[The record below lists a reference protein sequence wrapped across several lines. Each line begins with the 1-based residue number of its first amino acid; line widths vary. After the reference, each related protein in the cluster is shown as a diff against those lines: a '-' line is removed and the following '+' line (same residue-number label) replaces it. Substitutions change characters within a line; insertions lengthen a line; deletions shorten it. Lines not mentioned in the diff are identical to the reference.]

1 MVSRG
6 RGRWEVTTK
15 GTGFILGTMKFWK
28 HIVVMDAQ
36 PYEYTKKLLVVHF
49 KMMNFIVCE
58 LCINLKKE

>member
-1 MVSRG
+1 M
-6 RGRWEVTTK
+6 TTK
-15 GTGFILGTMKFWK
+15 GTGFIFGTMKFWK